1 MFQLNRRVAKLEGSI
16 LPPRPREPW
25 HEITI
30 DEGDDLE
37 AACMAEFS
45 CRPRNLIINEIVSP
59 TFDAAGSII
68 PRTIACR
75 T

>member
-30 DEGDDLE
+30 DEGDGLD
-37 AACMAEFS
+37 AACMAEFGH
-45 CRPRNLIINEIVSP
+45 RPQNLVVNEIVSP
-59 TFDAAGSII
+59 IFDAAGSII
-68 PRTIACR
+68 PRTAACL